1 MSNHRRTAG
10 FVREF
15 SAKEQSLLQGR
26 AAETWAVAMIC
37 WLGREVVMVSVG
49 REKGILLLLAMAAL
63 ILGEPRSAT
72 AQSAGGGAATRDNPA
87 QMNIAA
93 VGSLLQQLQTQVQDL
108 SAQVKSLKEQQQ
120 ESLAESGE
128 LRREL
133 EFTRTQLVSLITKAS
148 GTAAQSASQEASPQ
162 RAIEDRVE
170 KLEENQQM
178 TGAQAAEQSQ
188 TKVESY
194 SKYRLRLSGIVLL
207 NTYVNRGSVN
217 NQDFPAIATAPGPLA
232 SDGTFGG
239 SLRQSQI
246 GLEAFGP
253 TIAGARTSAS
263 IQFDFSGGIPNAP
276 NGASFG
282 IMRLRTGT
290 VRFDWENTSII
301 AGQDSLFLAP
311 LSPTSIATLAAPGFA
326 YSGNLWSWAPQ
337 VRVEHRFTL
346 SENSKL
352 LLEGGVLDS
361 LTGDVPVAG
370 YNRYQ
375 TAGENSGQPAY
386 ATRLAWTRSV
396 DGRDIIL
403 GVGGYYGRQNYGFG
417 RTIDGWAGTMDL
429 TLPLGRRFALTGQ
442 FYRGRAI
449 GGLGGGIGQSVLWM
463 GSLVDPETEVYAL
476 DSLGGWAQL
485 KFKATSKLEF
495 NGAFGQDNP
504 YAGQMRE
511 FGSNQTYYYTSPLS
525 KNQSAMAN
533 FLYQPK
539 SDIVFSLEYRRLK
552 TYTLDSNANGAN
564 IITMSAGYLF

>member
-1 MSNHRRTAG
+1 
-10 FVREF
+10 
-15 SAKEQSLLQGR
+15 
-26 AAETWAVAMIC
+26 
-37 WLGREVVMVSVG
+37 MVSVG
-49 REKGILLLLAMAAL
+49 RDKGIFLFLGIAAL
-63 ILGEPRSAT
+63 ILGQPRSAS
-72 AQSAGGGAATRDNPA
+72 AQSARGETAEQENTT
-87 QMNIAA
+87 QMNLAT
-93 VGSLLQQLQTQVQDL
+93 VGNLLQQLQTQVRDL
-108 SAQVKSLKEQQQ
+108 SAQVMSLKARQQ
-120 ESLAESGE
+120 ESLAESAE

-133 EFTRTQLVSLITKAS
+133 ESARTQLVLLITQGA
-148 GTAAQSASQEASPQ
+148 GTTAQPASQAHGPQ
-162 RAIEDRVE
+162 GSVEDRVE

-178 TGAQAAEQSQ
+178 ASAQAAEQSQ

-207 NTYVNRGSVN
+207 NTYVNRGAVN
-217 NQDFPAIATAPGPLA
+217 NQDFPKIATAPNPLA

-253 TIAGARTSAS
+253 AIAGARTSAS
-263 IQFDFSGGIPNAP
+263 VQFDFSGGVPSAP

-282 IMRLRTGT
+282 IMRLRTGI

-311 LSPTSIATLAAPGFA
+311 LSPTSIATLAVPGFA

-346 SENSKL
+346 SENSTL
-352 LLEGGVLDS
+352 LLQGGILDS
-361 LTGDVPVAG
+361 FSGDVPVAG
-370 YNRYQ
+370 FDRYQ

-386 ATRLAWTRSV
+386 ATRLAWTRSM
-396 DGRDIIL
+396 DGRDIIF

-429 TLPLGRRFALTGQ
+429 TLPLGSRFALTGQ
-442 FYRGRAI
+442 FYRGRAT
-449 GGLGGGIGQSVLWM
+449 GGLGGGIGQSALWM
-463 GSLVDPETEVYAL
+463 GSLVDPLTEVYGL

-485 KFKATSKLEF
+485 KFKATPKLEF

-504 YAGQMRE
+504 FATQLRE
-511 FGSNQTYYYTSPLS
+511 FGRSQMYYYTTPLS

-552 TYTLDSNANGAN
+552 TYALDSGANGAN